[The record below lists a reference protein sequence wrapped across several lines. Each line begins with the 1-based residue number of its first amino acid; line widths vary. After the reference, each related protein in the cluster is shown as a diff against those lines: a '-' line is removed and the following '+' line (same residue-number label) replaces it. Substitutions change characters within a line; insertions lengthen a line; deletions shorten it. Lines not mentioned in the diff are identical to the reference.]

1 MTSKP
6 LVESRKAR
14 EAAERGVESPHSR
27 ETRWQLE
34 RRRRKRMQAVLPAAA
49 AAAIVAVVVA
59 VSATGALPGIL
70 GPPASNGGPMHIH
83 PRLAIYNGAAQVTIP
98 TNIGIDQ
105 NMWRDHA
112 LDQYADG
119 PGMAP
124 LHTHDSSGVIHVES
138 KVTRDYTLGEL
149 FKIWGQPLGPQ
160 QTLNLR
166 ADSAHYL
173 YMTVDGQ
180 AYSGTDW
187 ESLVFKDNQRIEIHY
202 DPL

>member
-1 MTSKP
+1 MSSKP

-14 EAAERGVESPHSR
+14 EAAEQGIEAPHVR
-27 ETRWQLE
+27 ETHWQIE
-34 RRRRKRMQAVLPAAA
+34 RRRRKRMQAILPMAAA
-49 AAAIVAVVVA
+49 GLIVVAIAAA
-59 VSATGALPGIL
+59 SMTGVIPTIL
-70 GPPASNGGPMHIH
+70 TPSSGGSGPMHIH

-105 NMWRDHA
+105 NLWRDHT
-112 LDQYADG
+112 LDQYTEG
-119 PGMAP
+119 PGVSP

-138 KVTRDYTLGEL
+138 KVTRDFTLGEF

-166 ADSAHYL
+166 ADSTHYL

-187 ESLVFKDNQRIEIHY
+187 ESLVFKDGQRIEIHY